1 MDEGVNVALAPRIF
15 SLNFVRKTPP
25 NPTELRN
32 SDAVQEMQLDQVES
46 AKDARYDAMT
56 DAQRD
61 AYYVNPS
68 LKKRVGKL
76 FGRG

>member
-1 MDEGVNVALAPRIF
+1 MALSPRIF

-25 NPTELRN
+25 NPTEVQN
-32 SDAVQEMQLDQVES
+32 SNAVEEMQLDQVES

-68 LKKRVGKL
+68 LKTRIGKL

>member
-1 MDEGVNVALAPRIF
+1 MALSPRIF

-25 NPTELRN
+25 NPTEVQN
-32 SDAVQEMQLDQVES
+32 SNAVEEMQLDQVES

>member
-1 MDEGVNVALAPRIF
+1 MDEGVSVALAPRIF

-32 SDAVQEMQLDQVES
+32 SDTVQEMQLDQVES
-46 AKDARYDAMT
+46 AKDAHYDAMT

-68 LKKRVGKL
+68 LKTRVGKL
-76 FGRG
+76 FGRS